1 MNDFL
6 IFLVLAGVALIFR
19 WLTTQ
24 AREESEK
31 DSSPSPE
38 EPASRPPTQSEEER
52 VRKFLEAL
60 GVPPGTAPPPRM
72 KSRSVRPRRVTTSQA
87 PPPQKVRRSWV
98 QPLPPLVTTP
108 EEAGPAPV
116 VIAPEQ
122 ATETPA
128 PVETRAKVFVS
139 PSTEGP
145 AGPKVKVVRQKRR
158 QPAAA
163 PAPTSFIA
171 LLRARN
177 SVRQAIILREVLGP
191 PRGLQPEAR
200 FDHA

>member
-6 IFLVLAGVALIFR
+6 IFLVLAGVALVFR
-19 WLTTQ
+19 WLTNQ

-60 GVPPGTAPPPRM
+60 GVPPGTAPPRRM
-72 KSRSVRPRRVTTSQA
+72 KPRSVRPRRVTTPQA
-87 PPPQKVRRSWV
+87 QPPQKVRRSWV

-108 EEAGPAPV
+108 EEAAPAPAAT
-116 VIAPEQ
+116 APEP
-122 ATETPA
+122 TEPPA
-128 PVETRAKVFVS
+128 RVETRTEVFIS
-139 PSTEGP
+139 PAAEGP
-145 AGPKVKVVRQKRR
+145 AESKVKVVRQKRPR
-158 QPAAA
+158 STVA
-163 PAPTSFIA
+163 PASASFMA
-171 LLRARN
+171 LLRTRN